1 MVRSPATPRSPS
13 LRRRFAVRALWL
25 AAASSAHSV
34 WAAPPAAPAPA
45 PAPPAAPALAAATA
59 GEEIK
64 FAAFLAEVAAGN
76 LDYAA
81 QRYNV
86 PIAEA
91 QVIAARAVPN
101 PVLLVG
107 TSGRDVTDRGEN
119 REPANNNAGL
129 TQTIEL
135 AGKRGKRVAVARANL
150 AQAAATLEDFFRTLR
165 GTAADAFIDA
175 LTNRRIAEE
184 KKRSA
189 EALDQLVTANL
200 KRLEV
205 GDVGETDVTQS
216 RVDALQFRSE
226 FLAALSDAQV
236 AAVALEQLLGRS
248 RSSGML
254 IAVGNLEGPARALDE
269 EALVQQALGGRPDV
283 VAARRAFESAR
294 ASSELARAM
303 RVPDV
308 DLGFTYQDN
317 QRSHNEVAPAPAYS
331 SIGVSLSLP
340 LPLWYRHRG
349 ELEAARQTVLQS
361 EAGLRATEV
370 RARADVRQA
379 VARYRL
385 ANERVAQFVGGAL
398 SDAAAVYKAKLF
410 SYEHGA
416 TNLLDVLNA
425 QKTENDVR
433 LAYLDALA
441 ERAKALVAAQQAAGT
456 WDIDF

>member
-1 MVRSPATPRSPS
+1 MHSSAMQRVVCA
-13 LRRRFAVRALWL
+13 ALVL
-25 AAASSAHSV
+25 AAAASSGL
-34 WAAPPAAPAPA
+34 AAGVAAPA
-45 PAPPAAPALAAATA
+45 AAPAEITA
-59 GEEIK
+59 SEEIK
-64 FAAFLAEVAAGN
+64 FSAFLAEVAASN

-91 QVIAARAVPN
+91 QVLAARVSPN
-101 PVLLVG
+101 PVLAAG
-107 TSGRDVTDRGEN
+107 TSGRDITDHGEN
-119 REPANNNAGL
+119 REPANNSVGL

-150 AQAAATLEDFFRTLR
+150 AQAAATLEDFFRNLR

-175 LTNRRIAEE
+175 LANRRIAEE

-189 EALDQLVTANL
+189 ESLDQLVTANQ

-205 GDVGETDVTQS
+205 GDIGETDVTQS

-226 FLAALSDAQV
+226 FLAALSGARV
-236 AAVALEQLLGRS
+236 AAVGLEQLLGRNH
-248 RSSGML
+248 SSGTL
-254 IAVGNLEGPARALDE
+254 VAVGNLEGPARTLDE
-269 EALVQQALGGRPDV
+269 EALVQRALGSRPDV
-283 VAARRAFESAR
+283 MAARRAFASAR
-294 ASSELARAM
+294 ASFELAKAM
-303 RVPDV
+303 RVPDLDV
-308 DLGFTYQDN
+308 GFTYQDN
-317 QRSHNEVAPAPAYS
+317 QRSHNEVAPAPTYA

-340 LPLWYRHRG
+340 IPLWNRYRG
-349 ELEAARQTVLQS
+349 ELEAARQTALQS
-361 EAGLRATEV
+361 EVSLRAVEV
-370 RARADVRQA
+370 RARVEVRQA

-385 ANERVAQFVGGAL
+385 ANERVAMYVGGAL
-398 SDAAAVYKAKLF
+398 ADAAAVYKAKTF

-425 QKTENDVR
+425 EKTENDVR

-441 ERAKALVAAQQAAGT
+441 ERAKALVAAEQAAGS

>member
-1 MVRSPATPRSPS
+1 MDRLGMMRLVS
-13 LRRRFAVRALWL
+13 ALLL
-25 AAASSAHSV
+25 AAASSARAEPVS
-34 WAAPPAAPAPA
+34 APASPAAPAA
-45 PAPPAAPALAAATA
+45 IANQNAA

-64 FAAFLAEVAAGN
+64 FSAFLAEVAASN

-91 QVIAARAVPN
+91 QVIAARVSPN
-101 PVLLVG
+101 PVLAVG
-107 TSGRDVTDRGEN
+107 TSGRDVTDHGES
-119 REPANNNAGL
+119 REPANNSFGL

-150 AQAAATLEDFFRTLR
+150 AQTAATLEDFFRTLR
-165 GTAADAFIDA
+165 GTAAGAFIDA

-189 EALDQLVTANL
+189 EALDQLAAANR

-236 AAVALEQLLGRS
+236 AAVGLEQLLGRNHAAS
-248 RSSGML
+248 PL
-254 IAVGNLEGPARALDE
+254 APLVPVGSLEGPARALDE
-269 EALVQQALGGRPDV
+269 EALVQRALASRPDV
-283 VAARRAFESAR
+283 IAARRAFDSAR
-294 ASSELARAM
+294 ASLELAKAM

-308 DLGFTYQDN
+308 DLGFTYQAN
-317 QRSHNEVAPAPAYS
+317 QRSHNDVAPAPSFS
-331 SIGVSLSLP
+331 SIGLSLSLP
-340 LPLWYRHRG
+340 VPLWNRHRG
-349 ELEAARQTVLQS
+349 ELEAARQAALQA
-361 EAGLRATEV
+361 EAGLRAVEV
-370 RARADVRQA
+370 RARVDVRQA
-379 VARYRL
+379 MARYRL
-385 ANERVAQFVGGAL
+385 ANERVTQFVGGAL
-398 SDAAAVYKAKLF
+398 ADAAAVYKAKLF

-416 TNLLDVLNA
+416 TTLLDVLNA
-425 QKTENDVR
+425 QKTEHDVR

-441 ERAKALVAAQQAAGT
+441 ERAKALVAAEQAAGT

>member
-1 MVRSPATPRSPS
+1 MDRLGMMRLVS
-13 LRRRFAVRALWL
+13 ALLL
-25 AAASSAHSV
+25 AAASSVRAEPVS
-34 WAAPPAAPAPA
+34 APASPAAPA
-45 PAPPAAPALAAATA
+45 AAANQNPA
-59 GEEIK
+59 GEEIR
-64 FAAFLAEVAAGN
+64 FSAFLAEVAASN

-91 QVIAARAVPN
+91 QVIAARVSPN
-101 PVLLVG
+101 PVLAVG
-107 TSGRDVTDRGEN
+107 TSGRDVTDHGEN
-119 REPANNNAGL
+119 REPANNSFGL

-150 AQAAATLEDFFRTLR
+150 AQTAATLEDFFRTLR
-165 GTAADAFIDA
+165 GTAAAAFIDA

-189 EALDQLVTANL
+189 EALDQLAAANR

-226 FLAALSDAQV
+226 FLAALSEAQV
-236 AAVALEQLLGRS
+236 AAVGLEQLLGRNCAAS
-248 RSSGML
+248 PLVSL
-254 IAVGNLEGPARALDE
+254 VPLVPVGSLEGPARALDE
-269 EALVQQALGGRPDV
+269 EALVQRALASRPDV
-283 VAARRAFESAR
+283 IAARRAFDSAR
-294 ASSELARAM
+294 ASLELAKAM

-308 DLGFTYQDN
+308 DLGFTYQAN
-317 QRSHNEVAPAPAYS
+317 QRSHNDVAPAPSFS
-331 SIGVSLSLP
+331 SIGLSLSLP
-340 LPLWYRHRG
+340 VPLWNRHRG
-349 ELEAARQTVLQS
+349 ELEAARQAALQA
-361 EAGLRATEV
+361 EAGLRAVEV
-370 RARADVRQA
+370 RARVDVRQA
-379 VARYRL
+379 MARYRL
-385 ANERVAQFVGGAL
+385 ANERVTQFVGGAL
-398 SDAAAVYKAKLF
+398 ADAAAVYKAKLF

-416 TNLLDVLNA
+416 TTLLDVLNA

-441 ERAKALVAAQQAAGT
+441 ERAKALVAAEQAAGT

>member
-1 MVRSPATPRSPS
+1 M
-13 LRRRFAVRALWL
+13 LRRFGGPALLAVLLMLSFWAVAAFAQT
-25 AAASSAHSV
+25 
-34 WAAPPAAPAPA
+34 APAPAAPAA
-45 PAPPAAPALAAATA
+45 ALAA

-64 FAAFLAEVAAGN
+64 FAAFLAEVAASN

-91 QVIAARAVPN
+91 QLLAARVSPN
-101 PVLLVG
+101 PVLTAG
-107 TSGRDVTDRGEN
+107 TSGRDVTNHGDN
-119 REPANNNAGL
+119 REPANNSAGL
-129 TQTIEL
+129 TQTLEL
-135 AGKRGKRVAVARANL
+135 GGKRGKRVAVARANL

-165 GTAADAFIDA
+165 GTAANAFIDA
-175 LTNRRIAEE
+175 LTDRRIAEE

-189 EALDQLVTANL
+189 EALDQLVAANQ

-236 AAVALEQLLGRS
+236 AAVALEQLLGRNHAA
-248 RSSGML
+248 GML
-254 IAVGNLEGPARALDE
+254 VAVGDLAGPARTLDE
-269 EALVQQALGGRPDV
+269 EALVERAMGSRPDV
-283 VAARRAFESAR
+283 IAARRAYDSAL
-294 ASSELARAM
+294 ASLALARAM

-308 DLGFTYQDN
+308 DLGVTYQDN

-331 SIGVSLSLP
+331 SLGLSLSLP
-340 LPLWYRHRG
+340 LPLWNLHRG
-349 ELEAARQTVLQS
+349 DIEAARQTALQS
-361 EAGLRATEV
+361 EVSLRAIEV
-370 RARADVRQA
+370 RARVDVRQA

-398 SDAAAVYKAKLF
+398 DDAAAVYKAKLF

-416 TNLLDVLNA
+416 TNMLDVLNA

-441 ERAKALVAAQQAAGT
+441 ERAKALVAAEQAAGS